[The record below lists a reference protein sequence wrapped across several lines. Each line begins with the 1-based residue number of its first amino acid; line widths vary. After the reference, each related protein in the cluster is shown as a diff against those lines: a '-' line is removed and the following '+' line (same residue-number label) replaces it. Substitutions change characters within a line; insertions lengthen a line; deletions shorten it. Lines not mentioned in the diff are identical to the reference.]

1 MVFCRAVSHAYVVL
15 FSVDDNL
22 AGERRKERKKQYS
35 NTKQWAPNT
44 KRERAHESTTRT
56 LKMLLFWASH
66 GRIKSECR
74 ANDAPCSASILVV
87 GGWLAG
93 CKTNIEHNRIEFN
106 SNFVCVCVCACFVNG
121 TSWNWARQHT
131 IETEKVFS
139 GSSMRM
145 QFSFGP
151 QHMMESNREL
161 ASKAI
166 GGTAKYY
173 RSAVGAFL
181 VHRLGLVCVC
191 VCLHSILGWLAR
203 TIRWAMSLYLNT
215 PLKLRE

>member
-66 GRIKSECR
+66 GRIKSEWR

-106 SNFVCVCVCACFVNG
+106 SNFVCVCVCLFREWNKLELGPSAHN
-121 TSWNWARQHT
+121 WNWKGIFWFKHANAIFFWATAHDGVEQRAG
-131 IETEKVFS
+131 V
-139 GSSMRM
+139 
-145 QFSFGP
+145 
-151 QHMMESNREL
+151 ES
-161 ASKAI
+161 
-166 GGTAKYY
+166 
-173 RSAVGAFL
+173 
-181 VHRLGLVCVC
+181 HWWHC
-191 VCLHSILGWLAR
+191 
-203 TIRWAMSLYLNT
+203 
-215 PLKLRE
+215 